1 MRDRIELDRDHSL
14 AISQEVGERLQAL
27 LHQRTET
34 PPSLREQIERLGDQ
48 EGASIPLP
56 VLRVP

>member
-1 MRDRIELDRDHSL
+1 MRDRIELDPDHSL

-27 LHQRTET
+27 LNPRIET

-48 EGASIPLP
+48 EAASMPLP
-56 VLRVP
+56 VFHAA